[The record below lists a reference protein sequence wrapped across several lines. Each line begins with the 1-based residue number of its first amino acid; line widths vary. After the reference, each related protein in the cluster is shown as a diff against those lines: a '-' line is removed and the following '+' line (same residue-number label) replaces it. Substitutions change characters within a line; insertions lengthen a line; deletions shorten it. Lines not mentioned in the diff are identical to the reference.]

1 MVCGTR
7 AWKRRGEYAKMQT
20 ARSRAREFFRERVL
34 RNVLIPA
41 VMVSMMTSF
50 VALAAEGQNWPTK
63 PLRMLTAELGGG
75 SDLSARFVA
84 AGLSASLGQQVIV
97 DNRVGGVIIAD
108 IAAKAAPDGYTLF
121 TYSSTLWLIPLMRKE
136 TPYDPVKDFAP
147 VTLVGSSPM
156 VLVTHPS
163 VAATS
168 MKELIALAKAK
179 PGELN
184 FASGPTGAI
193 PHLAGELFKAMAGV
207 NIVHIGYKGVG
218 LAVTDVIGGRIQMMF
233 PNASAALPQ
242 IKAGRLR
249 GHAVTSAKP
258 SALAPGLPTVAE
270 AGLPGY
276 ECVAMYAV
284 FVPAKTPPAL
294 VARLNKEIVAVL
306 NRPDIREKFLASS
319 TDVIAS
325 SSQGL
330 ADTMKSEMTRMG
342 KVIKAAG
349 ISAE

>member
-1 MVCGTR
+1 M
-7 AWKRRGEYAKMQT
+7 
-20 ARSRAREFFRERVL
+20 
-34 RNVLIPA
+34 PA
-41 VMVSMMTSF
+41 VAISMMTSL
-50 VALAAEGQNWPTK
+50 VAVAAETQIWPTK

-75 SDLSARFVA
+75 SDLSARLIA
-84 AGLSASLGQQVIV
+84 QGLSGNLGQQVVV

-108 IAAKAAPDGYTLF
+108 VAAKSAPDGYTLF
-121 TYSSTLWLIPLMRKE
+121 TYSSTLWLIPFMRKQ

-184 FASGPTGAI
+184 FASGPAGAI
-193 PHLAGELFKAMAGV
+193 PHLAGELFKAMAGID
-207 NIVHIGYKGVG
+207 IVHVGYKGVG
-218 LAVTDVIGGRIQMMF
+218 LAVIDLMGGRVQLMF

-242 IKAGRLR
+242 IRNGRLR
-249 GHAVTSAKP
+249 GLAVSSAKP

-284 FVPAKTPPAL
+284 FVPVKTPPAL
-294 VARLNKEIVAVL
+294 VTRLNREIVQVL
-306 NRPDIREKFLASS
+306 MRQDIREKFLLGSTEVVASS
-319 TDVIAS
+319 P
-325 SSQGL
+325 QGL
-330 ADTMKSEMTRMG
+330 ADTMKSEMARMG
-342 KVIKAAG
+342 KVIKAAN

>member
-1 MVCGTR
+1 
-7 AWKRRGEYAKMQT
+7 
-20 ARSRAREFFRERVL
+20 
-34 RNVLIPA
+34 
-41 VMVSMMTSF
+41 MMTSL
-50 VALAAEGQNWPTK
+50 VAVAAETQIWPTK

-75 SDLSARFVA
+75 SDLSARLIA
-84 AGLSASLGQQVIV
+84 QGLSGNLGQQVVV

-108 IAAKAAPDGYTLF
+108 VAAKSAPDGYTLF
-121 TYSSTLWLIPLMRKE
+121 TYSSTLWLIPFMRKQ

-184 FASGPTGAI
+184 FASGPAGAI
-193 PHLAGELFKAMAGV
+193 PHLAGELFKAMAGID
-207 NIVHIGYKGVG
+207 IVHVGYKGVG
-218 LAVTDVIGGRIQMMF
+218 LAVIDLMGGRVQLMF

-242 IKAGRLR
+242 IRNGRLR
-249 GHAVTSAKP
+249 GLAVSSAKP

-284 FVPAKTPPAL
+284 FVPVKTPPAL
-294 VARLNKEIVAVL
+294 VTRLNREIVQVL
-306 NRPDIREKFLASS
+306 TRQDIREKFLLGSTEVVASS
-319 TDVIAS
+319 P
-325 SSQGL
+325 QGL
-330 ADTMKSEMTRMG
+330 ADTMKSEMARMG
-342 KVIKAAG
+342 KVIKAAN